1 MENKVTNTH
10 RPFVDCGLFCCN
22 QIYIKNNPIAVNRLT
37 VSHASIIDCFSE
49 TRLVEITDHHVCTDS
64 EKQVSLSYSG
74 NFVTDQLHGGVTRL
88 QCIGKAMML

>member
-1 MENKVTNTH
+1 MLQSN
-10 RPFVDCGLFCCN
+10 
-22 QIYIKNNPIAVNRLT
+22 IYIKNNPIAVNRLT

-64 EKQVSLSYSG
+64 EKQVSLSYSD

-88 QCIGKAMML
+88 PCVGKAMML